1 MFTPVKDKNGK
12 VIGTVKYDELRETNQ
27 YTALNDNGRI
37 RDVAT
42 EEQAIT
48 MCHKYNITHKPGRLS
63 RKAEFESI

>member
-1 MFTPVKDKNGK
+1 MMFTPVKDKNGK

-48 MCHKYNITHKPGRLS
+48 LIKEAHDD
-63 RKAEFESI
+63 